1 MAGDAFRKFK
11 DSTSR
16 AITKISVRT
25 SSSIEKSKIR
35 MHVEA
40 LDEDLQRM
48 LMGIGEETY
57 ILWTQ
62 GETSNMLLTEKFEA
76 VKQKKAEIEQLNMEL
91 EAVTKRDEEILGIR
105 TELETGKE
113 TMTVSCPECGSECA
127 VAAKFCRRCGARLK

>member
-76 VKQKKAEIEQLNMEL
+76 VNLLKSQAPIERKF
-91 EAVTKRDEEILGIR
+91 AGGKR
-105 TELETGKE
+105 
-113 TMTVSCPECGSECA
+113 A
-127 VAAKFCRRCGARLK
+127 